1 MKGKILLVIALYLI
15 LGVIGFFN
23 FGVYGYLSGLSGL
36 RASPQDSTFK
46 RLSGDVR
53 NLRGAA
59 TQEQED
65 DSSIDLSDQD
75 ESD

>member
-1 MKGKILLVIALYLI
+1 MRGKILLVIALYAI

-36 RASPQDSTFK
+36 RTSPKSSTLK
-46 RLSGDVR
+46 RLSGDIR
-53 NLRGAA
+53 NLRAIV
-59 TQEQED
+59 THEQED
-65 DSSIDLSDQD
+65 EASRDLSVQE